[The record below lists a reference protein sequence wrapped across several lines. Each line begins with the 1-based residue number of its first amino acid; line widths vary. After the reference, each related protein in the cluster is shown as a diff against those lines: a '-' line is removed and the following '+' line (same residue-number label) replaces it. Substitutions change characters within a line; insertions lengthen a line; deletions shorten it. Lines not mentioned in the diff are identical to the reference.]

1 MIPTIE
7 KLKLKDLVLSC
18 GAKGEAISILSMRQN
33 IRGFKFSIRGNKCV
47 AVGRGSDNDFD
58 YFDVAGKIQFM
69 MEQRGRVI
77 PDRFRFVLL
86 S

>member
-7 KLKLKDLVLSC
+7 KLKLRDLVLSC

-33 IRGFKFSIRGNKCV
+33 IKGFKFSIRGNKCV
-47 AVGRGSDNDFD
+47 AVGRQSANDFD
-58 YFDVAGKIQFM
+58 YFSVAKNIQFM